1 MENEEEL
8 IRRVEDAARE
18 GAKHGSAGST
28 RNSILFRIVPII
40 IAIAFVIGGAWYIK
54 YSITNGWRKFAQ
66 EFVKQFDVLDPASS
80 HDMVLDNNGIFGYTA
95 ADFAEAILGDTKQL
109 KKIEVYQAKI
119 SDAVTVTDAG
129 FAKLAIFSKTQVITY
144 NGIATYTVDLSGL
157 SEDDIEFDETHKT
170 IVLRI
175 PHAELEP
182 INIPSNQME
191 FSDPEKGW
199 LAFGDIS
206 ITPEQSAQLQTK
218 ASEKME
224 TKLEELN
231 EQANADKFA
240 TLTVWEIYQPIV
252 SSVAPSYKLEVKF
265 RN

>member
-1 MENEEEL
+1 MC
-8 IRRVEDAARE
+8 
-18 GAKHGSAGST
+18 
-28 RNSILFRIVPII
+28 
-40 IAIAFVIGGAWYIK
+40 
-54 YSITNGWRKFAQ
+54 
-66 EFVKQFDVLDPASS
+66 
-80 HDMVLDNNGIFGYTA
+80 DM
-95 ADFAEAILGDTKQL
+95 
-109 KKIEVYQAKI
+109 
-119 SDAVTVTDAG
+119 
-129 FAKLAIFSKTQVITY
+129 
-144 NGIATYTVDLSGL
+144 
-157 SEDDIEFDETHKT
+157 EDDIEFDETHKT
-170 IVLRI
+170 IVLSI